1 MLLEQLD
8 QPPSVRDQM
17 CSDDGSLDG
26 GAVVADEQIQTFP
39 RLLTGDIGRSG
50 GEGGAGRRR
59 RKRKD
64 SQPVQMRKRL
74 TLPSDSSPVG

>member
-50 GEGGAGRRR
+50 GEGGAGER
-59 RKRKD
+59 RKN
-64 SQPVQMRKRL
+64 SQPVQMRERL

>member
-8 QPPSVRDQM
+8 KPPSVRDQM

-50 GEGGAGRRR
+50 GEGGAGRER
-59 RKRKD
+59 RKD
-64 SQPVQMRKRL
+64 SQPVQMRERL

>member
-1 MLLEQLD
+1 M
-8 QPPSVRDQM
+8 RDQM

-50 GEGGAGRRR
+50 GEGGAGER
-59 RKRKD
+59 RKN
-64 SQPVQMRKRL
+64 SQPVQMRERL